1 MSRTVYLDLPA
12 SEEAVRALEMGD
24 IVYLKGRIFTSRDRA
39 YARAVERLEKGE
51 RLPMDYNQGAL
62 WHCGPIMS
70 KDEAGNWQLEAAG
83 ATTSSRFSAR
93 AAYLIRALHQRVT
106 LGKGTMN
113 PEAVEAMKE
122 VGAVFL
128 SSTGGCAALYAEQIK
143 RVAGVNWLDL
153 EMCDAV
159 WEFETECMG
168 PFIVNI
174 DSRGNSLYEKKRKEV
189 KEKIRD
195 YYRRAGIDG
204 SYDYSYLPKR
214 TPGRTLKNTQGGRS

>member
-1 MSRTVYLDLPA
+1 MSKTVYLDLPA
-12 SEEAVRALEMGD
+12 SEEQVRSLEMGD
-24 IVYLKGRIFTSRDRA
+24 IVYLRGRVFTSRDRA
-39 YARAVERLEKGE
+39 YARAVEMLQKGE
-51 RLPMDYNQGAL
+51 SLPMDYTQGVL

-70 KDEAGNWQLEAAG
+70 KDIEGNWRLEVAG

-93 AAYLIRALHQRVT
+93 AAYLIHALNQRVT

-128 SSTGGCAALYAEQIK
+128 SSTGGCAALYAEQIQ
-143 RVAGVNWLDL
+143 RVVGVNWLDL

-159 WEFETECMG
+159 WEFETDCMG

-174 DSRGNSLYEKKRKEV
+174 DSRGNSLYVEKRKEV
-189 KEKIRD
+189 KAKIQD
-195 YYRRAGIDG
+195 YYQRAGIDG
-204 SYDYSYLPKR
+204 DYDYAYLPKR
-214 TPGRTLKNTQGGRS
+214 TPGRTYHNE